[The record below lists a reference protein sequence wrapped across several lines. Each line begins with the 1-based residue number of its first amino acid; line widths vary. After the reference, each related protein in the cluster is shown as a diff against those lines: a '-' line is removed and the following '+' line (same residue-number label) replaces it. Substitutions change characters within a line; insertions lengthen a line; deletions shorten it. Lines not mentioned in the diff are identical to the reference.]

1 MNFLAH
7 LYLSGKNEELIVG
20 NFIADHVKGNNVF
33 KYNEG
38 IQKGIRLHREIDN
51 FTDTHPVF
59 LKSKYRLAGDYR
71 KYAGVIVDM
80 FYDHFLSAN
89 WKLYSDEGLESFVD
103 RMHDIIV
110 KRYPILPHRSQ
121 QFVAYMKKFNWL
133 SGYGNI
139 GGLSRALRGM
149 ANRTPFES
157 KMEHAVKDLT
167 GNYELFKEE
176 FQEFFP
182 EIVKHVEE
190 YLEKEK

>member
-7 LYLSGKNEELIVG
+7 LYLSGDDEQLVVG

-33 KYNEG
+33 KYSDG
-38 IQKGIRLHREIDN
+38 IQKGIRLHREIDT
-51 FTDTHPVF
+51 FTDAHPIF
-59 LKSKYRLAGDYR
+59 LQSKSRLADSYR
-71 KYAGVIVDM
+71 KYAGVVVDM

-89 WKLYSDEGLESFVD
+89 WTSYSAEDMESFVD
-103 RMHDIIV
+103 RIHDIIV

-133 SGYGNI
+133 SGYGTI
-139 GGLSRALRGM
+139 GGLTRALRGM

-157 KMEHAVKDLT
+157 KMEQAVKDLT
-167 GNYELFKEE
+167 GNYEVFKQE

-182 EIVKHVEE
+182 QIIDHTGE
-190 YLEKEK
+190 YLNKF

>member
-38 IQKGIRLHREIDN
+38 IQKGIRLHREIDT

-59 LKSKYRLAGDYR
+59 LKSKNRLATDYR

-89 WKLYSDEGLESFVD
+89 WKLYDDEDLESFVD
-103 RMHDIIV
+103 RMHDVII
-110 KRYPILPHRSQ
+110 KRYP
-121 QFVAYMKKFNWL
+121 Y
-133 SGYGNI
+133 Y
-139 GGLSRALRGM
+139 
-149 ANRTPFES
+149 
-157 KMEHAVKDLT
+157 LT
-167 GNYELFKEE
+167 EASNLW
-176 FQEFFP
+176 
-182 EIVKHVEE
+182 HT
-190 YLEKEK
+190 